1 MPAVVIW
8 ADLTNVF
15 RGLGTSYESRCPKQD
30 VGHCWQEV
38 GFHPADPSGWGWEV
52 KATAGPQAGS
62 RLGRACCPHS
72 PTAGL
77 GRQLCLAVPCS
88 LRSTSETW
96 PEVSLSRPKLKG
108 ETAIFGGLRGPGDS
122 VPPAFSMWCRVATGR
137 VLAWS
142 PRDVHTLR
150 APLSDTIPPAVKKL

>member
-1 MPAVVIW
+1 M
-8 ADLTNVF
+8 DLTTSAPTSVF
-15 RGLGTSYESRCPKQD
+15 QPLRVKIPEMLQAEIGKLAPWSVRVLLGPSCA
-30 VGHCWQEV
+30 G
-38 GFHPADPSGWGWEV
+38 PSGWGWEV

-77 GRQLCLAVPCS
+77 GRQLCLAVPRS

-108 ETAIFGGLRGPGDS
+108 ESNLWGPERPRGLCTTCLLHVVQSGNRASPG
-122 VPPAFSMWCRVATGR
+122 
-137 VLAWS
+137 LES
-142 PRDVHTLR
+142 PRCSHPQGPFV
-150 APLSDTIPPAVKKL
+150 

>member
-77 GRQLCLAVPCS
+77 GRQLCLAVPRS

-108 ETAIFGGLRGPGDS
+108 ESNLWGPERPRGLCTTCLLHVVQSGNRASPG
-122 VPPAFSMWCRVATGR
+122 
-137 VLAWS
+137 LES
-142 PRDVHTLR
+142 PRCSHPQGPFV
-150 APLSDTIPPAVKKL
+150 